1 MLKLENI
8 KKEYDDF
15 KMENINL
22 EIESGEYF
30 VILGPTGTG
39 KTIILEI
46 IAGLIKEDKG
56 SIFFKDENITNYSPE
71 ERKIGMV
78 YQDYMLFPHLN
89 VKNNII
95 FGLKISNKYSKN
107 EIENKLQEM
116 LDLFDIENLLYRD
129 VNTLS
134 GGEKQRVAL
143 ARALITSPDVL
154 LLDEPLSA
162 VDPVTGEKLINELK
176 KIHNK
181 LGTTTIHVTHDFVEA
196 LALADR
202 IAVMNNGKI
211 EQKGEAEEIFQKPA
225 SKFVAEFVGTKN
237 IYEAKATDAENEVLI
252 KGKSE
257 DIKIT
262 IIDNINDKTNLTIR
276 PEDIIISTGTFS
288 SSACNSFKG
297 KIKMIK
303 DRLNYLEVIVDIGV
317 DVAVHITRQSLK
329 EFDLKKEKEV
339 YLTFKASAVHV
350 Y

>member
-15 KMENINL
+15 KVENINL
-22 EIESGEYF
+22 EIDSGEYF

-56 SIFFKDENITNYSPE
+56 NIFFKDKNITDYSPE
-71 ERKIGMV
+71 ERKVGMV

-95 FGLKISNKYSKN
+95 FGLKTSNKYSEN
-107 EIENKLQEM
+107 EIENKLEEM
-116 LDLFDIENLLYRD
+116 LNLFGIENLLSRD

-162 VDPVTGEKLINELK
+162 VDPATGENLINELK
-176 KIHNK
+176 KIHKK
-181 LGTTTIHVTHDFVEA
+181 LGTTTLHVTHDFVEA

-202 IAVMNNGKI
+202 IAVMNNGQI
-211 EQKGEAEEIFQKPA
+211 EQKGETDEIFQKPA
-225 SKFVAEFVGTKN
+225 SNFVAEFVGVKN
-237 IYEAKATDAENEVLI
+237 IYEAKAT
-252 KGKSE
+252 
-257 DIKIT
+257 
-262 IIDNINDKTNLTIR
+262 
-276 PEDIIISTGTFS
+276 
-288 SSACNSFKG
+288 
-297 KIKMIK
+297 
-303 DRLNYLEVIVDIGV
+303 GV
-317 DVAVHITRQSLK
+317 
-329 EFDLKKEKEV
+329 
-339 YLTFKASAVHV
+339 
-350 Y
+350 

>member
-15 KMENINL
+15 KVENINL
-22 EIESGEYF
+22 EIDSGEYF

-46 IAGLIKEDKG
+46 IAGLIKEDRG
-56 SIFFKDENITNYSPE
+56 SIFFKDKNITNFSPE
-71 ERKIGMV
+71 ERKVGMV

-95 FGLKISNKYSKN
+95 FGLKTSNKYSKD

-116 LDLFDIENLLYRD
+116 LELFGIEDLLARD

-162 VDPVTGEKLINELK
+162 VDPATGENLINELK

-181 LGTTTIHVTHDFVEA
+181 LGTTTLHVTHDFVEA

-202 IAVMNNGKI
+202 IAVMNNGQI
-211 EQKGEAEEIFQKPA
+211 EQKGETDQIFQKPA
-225 SKFVAEFVGTKN
+225 SNFVAEFVGVKN
-237 IYEAKATDAENEVLI
+237 IYEARATDKENEVLV
-252 KGKSE
+252 KGKNKNL
-257 DIKIT
+257 KIT
-262 IIDNINDKTNLTIR
+262 IIDNIENKANLTIR
-276 PEDIIISTGTFS
+276 PEDIIISTEIFS
-288 SSACNSFKG
+288 SSARNSFKG
-297 KIKMIK
+297 KVKIIK

-317 DVAVHITRQSLK
+317 EVAVHITRQSLK
-329 EFDLKKEKEV
+329 EFDLKKGKEV

>member
-1 MLKLENI
+1 MLKLKNI

-15 KMENINL
+15 KVENINL
-22 EIESGEYF
+22 EIDSGEYF

-56 SIFFKDENITNYSPE
+56 NIFFKDKNITDYSPE
-71 ERKIGMV
+71 ERKVGMV

-95 FGLKISNKYSKN
+95 FGLKTSNKYSEN
-107 EIENKLQEM
+107 EIENKLEEM
-116 LDLFDIENLLYRD
+116 LNLFGIENLLSRD

-162 VDPVTGEKLINELK
+162 VDPATGENLINELK
-176 KIHNK
+176 KIHKK
-181 LGTTTIHVTHDFVEA
+181 LGTTTLHVTHDFVEA

-202 IAVMNNGKI
+202 IAVMNNGQI
-211 EQKGEAEEIFQKPA
+211 EQKGETDEIFQKPA
-225 SKFVAEFVGTKN
+225 SNFVAEFVGVKN
-237 IYEAKATDAENEVLI
+237 IYEAKATGVENEVLI
-252 KGKSE
+252 QGKNK
-257 DIKIT
+257 DLKIT
-262 IIDNINDKTNLTIR
+262 IIDNIQGKANLTIR
-276 PEDIIISTGTFS
+276 PEDIIISTETFS
-288 SSACNSFKG
+288 SSARNTFKG
-297 KIKMIK
+297 KVKIIK
-303 DRLNYLEVIVDIGV
+303 DRLNYLEIIVDIGI

-329 EFDLKKEKEV
+329 EFDLKKGKEV